1 MEGRKEGRGDIILKK
16 KGGITLKE
24 QLINDI
30 MQYLAG
36 KLPEEHASDLQL
48 YLYHKL
54 ADYDV
59 TEKCTDVAIRDE
71 KVYMDYLYMYLAS
84 LRMAGRSEKTIEHYK
99 LQLSMMLHALE
110 KPVGEITTED
120 LFTYLAQCKAIRQV
134 GNRYLNNKRICFNS
148 FFGWLQKKKHIIYN
162 PASGLDQIHYEKK
175 VKKPYSDEE
184 REILR
189 CACKKERDLALIEL
203 LYSTGMRVGELVR
216 LNRQDIHWDTM
227 DCIVFG
233 KGAKER
239 EVYLNASACY
249 HLKKYLMSRT
259 DSNPA
264 LFVSSKAPHLRLAE
278 HGVRQVLQRLGIRAG
293 VEKVHPH
300 RFRATAATNAL
311 NRGMPVQD
319 VQALLGHE
327 DIGTT
332 MIYCTVARDNVR
344 AAHKRYLSA

>member
-1 MEGRKEGRGDIILKK
+1 M
-16 KGGITLKE
+16 KE
-24 QLINDI
+24 QLINGVL
-30 MQYLAG
+30 QFLAG
-36 KLPEEHASDLQL
+36 KLPKQYTTDLQL
-48 YLYHKL
+48 YLYHQL
-54 ADYDV
+54 AEYDV
-59 TEKCTDVAIRDE
+59 TKKCTDVAVREE
-71 KVYMDYLYMYLAS
+71 KTYMDYLYMYLAA

-99 LQLSMMLHALE
+99 LQLGLMLHALA
-110 KPVGEITTED
+110 KPVQEIATED

-134 GNRYLNNKRICFNS
+134 GNRYLNNKRICFNG
-148 FFGWLQKKKHIIYN
+148 FFSWLQKKRHIVYN
-162 PASGLDQIHYEKK
+162 PAAALDQIHYEKK
-175 VKKPYSDEE
+175 LKKPYTDEE

-189 CACKKERDLALIEL
+189 CACKRERDLALIDL

-227 DCIVFG
+227 DCVVFG

-239 EVYLNASACY
+239 EVYLNASSCY
-249 HLKKYLMSRT
+249 HLKEYLLSRT

-264 LFVSSKAPHLRLAE
+264 LFVSSKAPYSRLSE
-278 HGVRQVLQRLGIRAG
+278 HGVRQMLQRLGLQAG

-300 RFRATAATNAL
+300 RYRATAATNAL

-332 MIYCTVARDNVR
+332 MIYCTVARNNVR
-344 AAHKRYLSA
+344 AAHRRYLAA

>member
-1 MEGRKEGRGDIILKK
+1 M
-16 KGGITLKE
+16 KE
-24 QLINDI
+24 QLINDVL
-30 MQYLAG
+30 QFLTG
-36 KLPEEHASDLQL
+36 KLPAEHATDLRL
-48 YLYHKL
+48 YLYYQL
-54 ADYDV
+54 AEYDV
-59 TEKCTDVAIRDE
+59 TKKCTDVAVREE
-71 KVYMDYLYMYLAS
+71 KTYMDYLYMYLAG
-84 LRMAGRSEKTIEHYK
+84 LKMAGRSDKTIEHYK
-99 LQLSMMLHALE
+99 LQLCLMLHDLA
-110 KPVGEITTED
+110 KPVREITTED
-120 LFTYLAQCKAIRQV
+120 LFTYLAQCKAQRQV

-148 FFGWLQKKKHIIYN
+148 FFGWLQRKKHIVYN
-162 PASGLDQIHYEKK
+162 PAAALDQIHYEKK

-227 DCIVFG
+227 DCVVFG

-239 EVYLNASACY
+239 EVYLNASSCY
-249 HLKKYLMSRT
+249 HLKKYLLSRKDT
-259 DSNPA
+259 NPA
-264 LFVSSKAPHLRLAE
+264 LFVSSKSPYSRLTE
-278 HGVRQVLQRLGIRAG
+278 HGVRQILQRLGIRAG

-300 RFRATAATNAL
+300 RYRATAATNAL
-311 NRGMPVQD
+311 NRGMPIQD

-327 DIGTT
+327 DISTT

>member
-1 MEGRKEGRGDIILKK
+1 M
-16 KGGITLKE
+16 KE
-24 QLINDI
+24 QLINNV
-30 MQYLAG
+30 MQYLSG
-36 KLPEEHASDLQL
+36 KLPDEYASDLRL
-48 YLYHKL
+48 YLYYQM

-59 TEKCTDVAIRDE
+59 TRKCTEVAILPE
-71 KVYMDYLYMYLAS
+71 KTYMDYLYMYLAS
-84 LRMAGRSEKTIEHYK
+84 LRMAGWSEKTIAHYK
-99 LQLSMMLHALE
+99 LQLGLMLHAIC
-110 KPVGEITTED
+110 KPVQEITTED
-120 LFTYLAQCKAIRQV
+120 LFTYLAQCKTIRKV
-134 GNRYLNNKRICFNS
+134 GNRYLNNKRIAFNS

-162 PASGLDQIHYEKK
+162 PASGLDQIRYEKK

-189 CACKKERDLALIEL
+189 CACQKERDLAIIEV

-233 KGAKER
+233 KGSKER
-239 EVYLNASACY
+239 EVYLNASSCY
-249 HLKKYLMSRT
+249 HLKKYLLSRT

-264 LFVSSKAPHLRLAE
+264 LFVSVKSPHQRLSE
-278 HGVRQVLQRLGIRAG
+278 HGVRQMLQRLGIRAG

-300 RFRATAATNAL
+300 RYRATAATNAL
-311 NRGMPVQD
+311 NRGMPLQD

-327 DIGTT
+327 DISTT

-344 AAHKRYLSA
+344 AAHRRYLSA